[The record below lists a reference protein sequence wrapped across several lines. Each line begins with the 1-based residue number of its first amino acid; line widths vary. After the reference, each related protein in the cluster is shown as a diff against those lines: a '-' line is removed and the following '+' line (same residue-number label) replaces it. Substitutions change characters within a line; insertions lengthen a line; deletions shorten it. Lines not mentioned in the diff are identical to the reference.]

1 LPDRD
6 NLSNNVGSSEISFR
20 AHFFTDAELSAIVQA
35 AKLLGLASEI
45 GALAVDKSADII
57 ALDGNPLDDIR
68 ATERV
73 RFVMARGA
81 VIRQD

>member
-1 LPDRD
+1 VR
-6 NLSNNVGSSEISFR
+6 E
-20 AHFFTDAELSAIVQA
+20 
-35 AKLLGLASEI
+35 
-45 GALAVDKSADII
+45 LAVGKSADII
-57 ALDGNPLDDIR
+57 AMDGNPLDDIR

>member
-1 LPDRD
+1 MNSASRRLPRGMLFSV
-6 NLSNNVGSSEISFR
+6 NCRR
-20 AHFFTDAELSAIVQA
+20 AIIYQTPSVHRRSCSVRE
-35 AKLLGLASEI
+35 
-45 GALAVDKSADII
+45 LAVGKSADII
-57 ALDGNPLDDIR
+57 AMDGNPLDDIR